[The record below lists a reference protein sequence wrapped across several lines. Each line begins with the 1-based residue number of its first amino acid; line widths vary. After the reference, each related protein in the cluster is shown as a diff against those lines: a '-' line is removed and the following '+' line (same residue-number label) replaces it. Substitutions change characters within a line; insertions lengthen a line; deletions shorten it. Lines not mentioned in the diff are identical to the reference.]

1 MVSST
6 IWRDPKNPRAYTITV
21 DNIPGVSSEIYEDEG
36 GDRPWEKITTVPG
49 RLIEASRSY
58 DLNKSTLIELLS
70 LRGTQHAER
79 WKVAYDSAINI
90 LRKKNE
96 LQKNDQQLDIYI

>member
-6 IWRDPKNPRAYTITV
+6 IWRDPKNLQAYAITV
-21 DNIPGVSSEIYEDEG
+21 DDTPGVSSEIYEDEAG
-36 GDRPWEKITTVPG
+36 IRPWERVATVPG
-49 RLIEASRSY
+49 RLIETHTSY

-70 LRGTQHAER
+70 LRVTQHVEGLKAQ
-79 WKVAYDSAINI
+79 YDSAINI
-90 LRKKNE
+90 LKRNE